1 MTYEVVIKLED
12 EIISSDFNAD
22 IAIARV
28 REANAKSRVKTFV
41 FSLLTISFVVWLFA
55 SDYIARM

>member
-1 MTYEVVIKLED
+1 MTYEVVIKLDD
-12 EIISSDFNAD
+12 EIISNDFNAD
-22 IAIARV
+22 IAIARI

-41 FSLLTISFVVWLFA
+41 FSLLIASFIIWLFV

>member
-1 MTYEVVIKLED
+1 MKLED

-22 IAIARV
+22 ITIARI
-28 REANAKSRVKTFV
+28 REANAKGCVKAFV

>member
-1 MTYEVVIKLED
+1 MTYKVVMRVDD

-28 REANAKSRVKTFV
+28 REANTKSRVKSIV

>member
-1 MTYEVVIKLED
+1 MTYKVVIRVED

-28 REANAKSRVKTFV
+28 REANAKSRVKSIV

-55 SDYIARM
+55 SDYVARM